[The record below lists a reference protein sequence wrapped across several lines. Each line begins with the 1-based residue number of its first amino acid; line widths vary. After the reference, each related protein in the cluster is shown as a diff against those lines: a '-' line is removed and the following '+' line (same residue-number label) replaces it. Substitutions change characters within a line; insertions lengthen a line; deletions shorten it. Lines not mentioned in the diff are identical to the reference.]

1 MSATAYRVEMI
12 AMPSESTL
20 GGDTFWTLAK
30 DGTDVP
36 AAGVRYAGGDV
47 AAS

>member
-20 GGDTFWTLAK
+20 GGDTIWTLAK

-36 AAGVRYAGGDV
+36 APGVRYAGGDV